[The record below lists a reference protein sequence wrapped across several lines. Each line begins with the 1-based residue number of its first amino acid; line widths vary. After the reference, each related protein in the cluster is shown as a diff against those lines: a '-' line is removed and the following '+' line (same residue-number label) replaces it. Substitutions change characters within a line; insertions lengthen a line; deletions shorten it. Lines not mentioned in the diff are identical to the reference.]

1 MPQVQLYLN
10 LPAIEADLV
19 RIANEDYA
27 LIKSKELM
35 KLFGPMQRTAR
46 QQPPPAATNG
56 HEPPPAAA
64 PEEKPQETFTELV
77 LMALKDVQ
85 PARGSEVLRELAD
98 SGVPCDQKKVSGAL
112 TYLKKRGRVSL
123 DPASGK
129 WTCKED

>member
-1 MPQVQLYLN
+1 MPQVQLFLN
-10 LPAIEADLV
+10 LPAIEADIV

-46 QQPPPAATNG
+46 QNPPPAATNG
-56 HEPPPAAA
+56 QKQPQSAAA
-64 PEEKPQETFTELV
+64 EEKPQEAFTELV

-85 PARGSEVLRELAD
+85 PASGSEVFGELSD
-98 SGVPCDQKKVSGAL
+98 SGVACDQKKVSSTL
-112 TYLKKRGRVSL
+112 TYLKKTGRVSF

-129 WTCKED
+129 WAC